1 MSLGGSAAAQCHE
14 PGQLRAYIAST
25 VVRRRI
31 EEPVGRQ
38 NAVVTAATNPVVGSQ
53 SATIRVE
60 KLDTGFTRD
69 HRVSDHLHLVAT
81 VVLEAGGMGNSDS
94 WSTVQPAIAEFTRVC
109 AYDRAGEGHSSSLPA
124 HDSFEAMVGDLH
136 AVLEAAG
143 IDGPYVVMG
152 HSFGGRLIPHFPNL
166 YPNDVV
172 GMVLLDPGHEDF
184 TTRAKAALA
193 PLEWQQYL
201 EAGGGRISA
210 FEEAQGPDKLGAPG
224 DFPLVVISAA
234 HAIDRPGV
242 SSEVNEKLYD
252 LLVGL
257 HREMVALSPG
267 GTHIIA
273 EGSGHGI
280 QIDRP
285 DLVADTVRQMV
296 ESARSEGNP

>member
-1 MSLGGSAAAQCHE
+1 MDLTVDGSRLV
-14 PGQLRAYIAST
+14 PGMA
-25 VVRRRI
+25 VVRADGVDVNVC
-31 EEPVGRQ
+31 VGWLF
-38 NAVVTAATNPVVGSQ
+38 AVILVVLAGCSTASANPGLVDVGEGRLLYM
-53 SATIRVE
+53 TCLGE
-60 KLDTGFTRD
+60 GTP
-69 HRVSDHLHLVAT
+69 T

-210 FEEAQGPDKLGAPG
+210 FEEAQGPGKLGAPG

-257 HREMVALSPG
+257 HREMVALSPD